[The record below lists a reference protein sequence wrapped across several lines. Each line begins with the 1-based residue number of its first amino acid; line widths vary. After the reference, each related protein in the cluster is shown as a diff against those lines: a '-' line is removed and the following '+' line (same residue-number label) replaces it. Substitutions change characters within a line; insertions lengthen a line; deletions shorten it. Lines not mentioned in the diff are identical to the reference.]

1 MTLVAAA
8 VPTAPV
14 ASSSGVGPVGSV
26 LVPVR
31 DADEDRQQNG
41 DHANASNTAEHP
53 DFSNRHGRS
62 LPQRM
67 PHGFEASAK

>member
-26 LVPVR
+26 FVPVR
-31 DADEDRQQNG
+31 GTDEDRQQNS
-41 DHANASNTAEHP
+41 DHPHAANTAEYP
-53 DFSNRHGRS
+53 DFFDRHGKS
-62 LPQRM
+62 LAPEDAPQLR
-67 PHGFEASAK
+67 G